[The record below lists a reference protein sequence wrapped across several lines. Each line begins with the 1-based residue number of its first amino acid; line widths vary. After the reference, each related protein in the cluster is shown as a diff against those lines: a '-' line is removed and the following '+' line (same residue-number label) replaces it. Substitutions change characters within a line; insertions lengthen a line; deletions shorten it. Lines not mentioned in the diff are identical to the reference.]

1 MTEKEY
7 VFEKSKYGILNAA
20 IVSIMVLTVYMVNVY
35 AILGFFGVKP
45 HGEEINS
52 VMTIIGNIVA
62 FTAPMIPVGLFV
74 YLVSR
79 NETKYTKEYKTLKK
93 NLLEDENIAKSY
105 IAF

>member
-1 MTEKEY
+1 
-7 VFEKSKYGILNAA
+7 
-20 IVSIMVLTVYMVNVY
+20 
-35 AILGFFGVKP
+35 
-45 HGEEINS
+45 
-52 VMTIIGNIVA
+52 
-62 FTAPMIPVGLFV
+62 MIPVGLFV